1 MTVPITHDLV
11 FVFQVVKRA
20 DPHIGLLH
28 RATEKLIEYK
38 TYLKVHIRLAV
49 SEVFKRFDCFE
60 DLFIIYLPDFTLGLL
75 VRVFKEE
82 QRFLKAFFE
91 PGLTCLR

>member
-38 TYLKVHIRLAV
+38 TYLQVHIRLAV